1 MSFISVAVG
10 VKANRN
16 IFLSLWKNQ
25 YQTSI
30 LLKNKLTSKFTTS
43 TTSTM
48 SSCIFCQIVNK
59 TAEANILHEVKNFTN
74 WYQRLFI
81 CEHFFLGWEVDGLYW
96 PKTGRRPSLSCDTEG
111 RENFIP
117 PARRNARH
125 GQEHIVDIRAL
136 KREDIPLV
144 REMEEVGLK
153 VLQDQT
159 GQVGN
164 VLTGFHWPIHSVGHL
179 HMHIIAPADNMRLLN
194 RIIFSGM
201 FFGSTQSAI
210 EMLEKK

>member
-1 MSFISVAVG
+1 MSAAAALSNIERKILSKAAAHKISAVLMSFISVAVG

-74 WYQRLFI
+74 
-81 CEHFFLGWEVDGLYW
+81 
-96 PKTGRRPSLSCDTEG
+96 
-111 RENFIP
+111 
-117 PARRNARH
+117 
-125 GQEHIVDIRAL
+125 
-136 KREDIPLV
+136 
-144 REMEEVGLK
+144 
-153 VLQDQT
+153 
-159 GQVGN
+159 
-164 VLTGFHWPIHSVGHL
+164 
-179 HMHIIAPADNMRLLN
+179 
-194 RIIFSGM
+194 
-201 FFGSTQSAI
+201 
-210 EMLEKK
+210 

>member
-1 MSFISVAVG
+1 M
-10 VKANRN
+10 
-16 IFLSLWKNQ
+16 
-25 YQTSI
+25 
-30 LLKNKLTSKFTTS
+30 
-43 TTSTM
+43 
-48 SSCIFCQIVNK
+48 
-59 TAEANILHEVKNFTN
+59 
-74 WYQRLFI
+74 
-81 CEHFFLGWEVDGLYW
+81 
-96 PKTGRRPSLSCDTEG
+96 
-111 RENFIP
+111 
-117 PARRNARH
+117 
-125 GQEHIVDIRAL
+125 
-136 KREDIPLV
+136 

-201 FFGSTQSAI
+201 FFGSTQAAI